1 MTSLTIHSVHFH
13 SNLIPKFNFIHF
25 QDVKDSADKKSYEF
39 WSTQPV
45 PKLDEDITTNE
56 AIEPDVPLENM
67 RHEPYSL
74 PAGFQWD
81 TLNLDDPIVVNILV
95 FYCFR
100 KQILHYVFI
109 VTPAKGQLIS
119 KGLFGVIVWT
129 KKPTNFF

>member
-1 MTSLTIHSVHFH
+1 M
-13 SNLIPKFNFIHF
+13 HF

-95 FYCFR
+95 FQAICNNYI
-100 KQILHYVFI
+100 ILKSREANLSFTVL
-109 VTPAKGQLIS
+109 LINIMR
-119 KGLFGVIVWT
+119 VI
-129 KKPTNFF
+129 KLSCHSGFE